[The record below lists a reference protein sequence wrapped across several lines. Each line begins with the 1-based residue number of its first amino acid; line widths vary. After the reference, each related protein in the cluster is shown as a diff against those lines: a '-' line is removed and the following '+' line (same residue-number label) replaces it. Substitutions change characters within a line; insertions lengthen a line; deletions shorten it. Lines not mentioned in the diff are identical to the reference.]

1 MELAGAT
8 ALVTGG
14 ADGIGGGITERLAA
28 EGMRVV
34 VADLDQDAGEAMAAR
49 TGGSF
54 IRADI
59 GTRAGVHAAVEAAC
73 RPPARLRVL
82 VNNAGGVEDPCFPAA
97 EPQKWEYRVER
108 IDRDERGPLD
118 QERLTALGAEG
129 WLLAGVVNWP
139 GAQPATYY
147 YFVRAA

>member
-1 MELAGAT
+1 MFN
-8 ALVTGG
+8 
-14 ADGIGGGITERLAA
+14 ISR
-28 EGMRVV
+28 
-34 VADLDQDAGEAMAAR
+34 
-49 TGGSF
+49 
-54 IRADI
+54 
-59 GTRAGVHAAVEAAC
+59 GVMGDDSPRSPFVPTPFVYE
-73 RPPARLRVL
+73 PAQ
-82 VNNAGGVEDPCFPAA
+82 
-97 EPQKWEYRVER
+97 PQKWEYRVER